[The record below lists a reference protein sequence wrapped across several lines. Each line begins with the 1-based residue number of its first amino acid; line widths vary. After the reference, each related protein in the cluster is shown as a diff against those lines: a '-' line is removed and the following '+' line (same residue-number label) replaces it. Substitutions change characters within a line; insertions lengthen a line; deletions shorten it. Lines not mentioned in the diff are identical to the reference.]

1 MSWSDSENYKSTKAA
16 NYKALFFLC
25 IFLCCLVLKFCDGTI
40 LMPGVRRVTVS
51 LDVPEQLTVP
61 LFTVSYHSKKCKQS
75 RRDGN
80 FKKYYIDDSN
90 VRSVEPEREEGT
102 RIYSV
107 TVPVEKGWYCDWKL
121 SNIDFKLRYKRN
133 IDIMK
138 GIDETISERITF
150 VFDDHYPRATNGLF
164 EVRHGRSK
172 EIIEEFYPV
181 KTVNHLVGNRVDL
194 SFTGR
199 KSFLTYRFDSDIERV
214 IFRPVLHTG
223 KLVNRVYPPT
233 WGEGEYVQLIYPDGS
248 VDYGDPFPDF
258 ERLQIMSYDSEK

>member
-1 MSWSDSENYKSTKAA
+1 
-16 NYKALFFLC
+16 
-25 IFLCCLVLKFCDGTI
+25 
-40 LMPGVRRVTVS
+40 MPGVRRVTVS

-75 RRDGN
+75 RRNSN

-181 KTVNHLVGNRVDL
+181 KTINPSLGNMINL
-194 SFTGR
+194 SFSGR
-199 KSFLTYRFDSDIERV
+199 ESFLIYRLDNDVESVLFRPELHITEIIER
-214 IFRPVLHTG
+214 
-223 KLVNRVYPPT
+223 KLPT
-233 WGEGEYVQLIYPDGS
+233 PKAKETDKDEYVKLTYPDGS
-248 VDYGDPFPDF
+248 VEYGNPFPDF
-258 ERLQIMSYDSEK
+258 ERLQKITRDLKK